1 MMNLRG
7 YLEKHLVTVDFPPT
21 FFTTNFPVAASIFD
35 SIALSVCSH
44 CWSMLYLFRQLIV
57 DWAGENPAQCTVLG
71 LISKLGPN
79 KT

>member
-35 SIALSVCSH
+35 SISLSLCLCAAIAGQCSTYFDSY
-44 CWSMLYLFRQLIV
+44 W
-57 DWAGENPAQCTVLG
+57 
-71 LISKLGPN
+71 
-79 KT
+79 